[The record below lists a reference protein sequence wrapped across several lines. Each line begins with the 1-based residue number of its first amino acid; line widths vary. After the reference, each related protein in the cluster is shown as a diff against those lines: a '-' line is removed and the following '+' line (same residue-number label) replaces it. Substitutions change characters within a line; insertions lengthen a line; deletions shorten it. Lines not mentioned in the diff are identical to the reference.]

1 MPNTIEVGVAG
12 VTFEGRQDLL
22 MQLFIMQE
30 AGQPLTGLLEREPD
44 NAYDPNA
51 VKVYIDSLGRHH
63 VGYIPKAL
71 AAHLAARMDAG
82 EALPVVRARVI
93 RSGDAKKVTFGAR
106 IHIEMPVKEAV

>member
-12 VTFEGRQDLL
+12 VTFEGRQAVLA
-22 MQLFIMQE
+22 QLHQTQE
-30 AGQPLTGLLEREPD
+30 SGVALAGQLRRESD
-44 NAYDPNA
+44 NPYDPNA
-51 VKVYIDSLGRHH
+51 VRVYVGEKH

-82 EALPVVRARVI
+82 EALPVVKATVI
-93 RSGDAKKVTFGAR
+93 RGGDANKVTFGAR